1 MEKHTSK
8 VQMPLAT
15 WASLTQP
22 RASRRKTNTNDKRRR
37 LLDLDG
43 EVSGDNVD
51 ELEEHEGLEL
61 LDEIDHS
68 ATEQQQQQDQS
79 IVAASLQSSSAP
91 ALSLTASHLTPQISA
106 VRIFISLDLKIKF

>member
-1 MEKHTSK
+1 M
-8 VQMPLAT
+8 
-15 WASLTQP
+15 
-22 RASRRKTNTNDKRRR
+22 
-37 LLDLDG
+37 DG

-61 LDEIDHS
+61 LDEIDQS

-91 ALSLTASHLTPQISA
+91 PLSLTASHLTPQISS
-106 VRIFISLDLKIKF
+106 VRLLISLD

>member
-22 RASRRKTNTNDKRRR
+22 RGSRRKTNTNDKRRR

-61 LDEIDHS
+61 LDEIDQS
-68 ATEQQQQQDQS
+68 ATEQQQQDQS

-106 VRIFISLDLKIKF
+106 VRIFIPLD

>member
-61 LDEIDHS
+61 LDEIDQS
-68 ATEQQQQQDQS
+68 ATEQQQQQQDQS

-106 VRIFISLDLKIKF
+106 VRLLIPLD